1 MLHIAAIYI
10 IGKSSIA
17 LEYKKAQ
24 VSRQNTSETGSPLP
38 QSVLQ
43 IPTAQPNREKKMR
56 RTQTRAASGIRATM
70 YGRGGHRPTCTG
82 LFKSLLTYQRLNFSK
97 QLRIIQHP

>member
-17 LEYKKAQ
+17 LEYKKAH
-24 VSRQNTSETGSPLP
+24 VSRQNSETGSPLP

-43 IPTAQPNREKKMR
+43 IPTAQPNREKKMQ

-82 LFKSLLTYQRLNFSK
+82 LFKSLLTNQRLNFSK